1 MWCNLKTHAPLCVE
15 HDGLHIAPLS
25 HVLQPLLRDELA
37 QLASLLCFEDLVPWH
52 LASVEM
58 VKGAKPI
65 VQLRLVK
72 VLEDG
77 AHALPLHLL
86 MLVQ

>member
-1 MWCNLKTHAPLCVE
+1 MEL
-15 HDGLHIAPLS
+15 DGLHIAPLS
-25 HVLQPLLRDELA
+25 HILQPLLRNELA
-37 QLASLLCFEDLVPWH
+37 QLASLLRLEDLVPWY
-52 LASVEM
+52 LASIEV

-65 VQLRLVK
+65 AQLRLVK